1 MKIRHLLF
9 VLALVGAQSA
19 RAQFGSFGDVPIE
32 ITADGETRFMGG
44 VAVAENNVVIHYGTI
59 SIYADYAQYNPDTR
73 DVLVIGNVR
82 IYRDGHLFVG
92 ERALYNLESK
102 LLRTGEFRSA
112 SFPYF
117 FEGESVSSLGGN
129 AFQVIGASVTT
140 SDSSHPDYRMKA
152 GTVRIYPGS
161 HVVLTNVK
169 LYVGRTPVFWFP
181 FVYQSLST
189 DEGFH
194 FTPGYD
200 GNWGAYV
207 LTRYGFP
214 ISKDIHGVLRLDL
227 RSTRGAAFGLDML
240 GNYGRDKQSWL
251 HLRTYYAKDQSA
263 DSNPTANKQ
272 EEVSSDRYRISF
284 QDRTFFT
291 EDIYASVDF
300 NKLSDRRYLRDFS
313 PSEYRSNPQP
323 DSVVSLTKRDENY
336 ALSGIVRMHPNSFF
350 DTTQRLP
357 EVVLDLK
364 RQPIFGNSGLFYEGE
379 TGVANLRR
387 DFARVDDRSVISE
400 SLQHYQSVRIDSF
413 HQVLLPKTFGG
424 WLSVIPRVGVRGTYY
439 TSGAES
445 YFDEVMASFADQ
457 GLNINQDARTLYQRS
472 TNSPIFRPVFNA
484 GVESSFKFSREWEDV
499 QSRRLGLDGLR
510 HIVQPYTNLSYVYS
524 GQDPEE
530 ILQFDRLNPST
541 QLPPID
547 FPQFTT
553 IDTIP
558 SWTIWRLGLRNRW
571 QTRRDDRTFAW
582 LDLDSYFD
590 VNIDKP
596 DFPGAS
602 ANTGTLSNFYNKLRW
617 VPLPWFSLGID
628 SQLPLTQEGFTQV
641 NTSLNFMASSD
652 LRLTISH
659 RYLDNNPYFSNS
671 NSLRL
676 GGYYRVNDN
685 WGLSFREQYEFQDN
699 VLEIQEYAVHRDLSS
714 WVASL
719 GVQVRDNQNRA
730 NRRNQLDYS
739 LILTFTLK
747 DLPTINLPVAFDPA
761 SLSEGRETE

>member
-9 VLALVGAQSA
+9 AFALAGVAEPAQ
-19 RAQFGSFGDVPIE
+19 AQFGSFGDIPIE

-44 VAVAENNVVIHYGTI
+44 VAIAENNVVIHYGTI

-73 DVLVIGNVR
+73 DVLVVGNVR

-102 LLRTGEFRSA
+102 LLRTGEFSSA
-112 SFPYF
+112 SLPYF

-129 AFQVIGASVTT
+129 AFQVTGASLTT
-140 SDSSHPDYRMKA
+140 SDSSKPDYRLQA
-152 GTVRIYPGS
+152 GTVRLYPNS
-161 HVVLTNVK
+161 HVVMTNVK
-169 LYVGRTPVFWFP
+169 LYIGKTPVFWFP
-181 FVYQSLST
+181 FVYQSLSR

-200 GNWGAYV
+200 GNWGAYL
-207 LTRYGFP
+207 LTQYGFP
-214 ISKDIHGVLRLDL
+214 VSKDLRGALHLDL
-227 RSTRGAAFGLDML
+227 RSKRGLGLGMEIL
-240 GNYGRDKQSWL
+240 GDYGRDKASWL
-251 HLRTYYAKDQSA
+251 NLNVYYAQDQSA
-263 DSNPTANKQ
+263 DTNPTANRQ
-272 EEVSSDRYRISF
+272 EDVGPDRYRISF

-291 EDIYASVDF
+291 DDIYASVDF
-300 NKLSDRRYLRDFS
+300 NKLSDRRFLRDFY
-313 PSEYRSNPQP
+313 PNEYRTNPQP
-323 DSVVSLTKRDENY
+323 DSVVSVTKRAENY
-336 ALSGIVRMHPNSFF
+336 TLSGILRGHPNSFF

-387 DFARVDDRSVISE
+387 DFARVANQSVVSS
-400 SLQHYQSVRIDSF
+400 SLEHYQAVRIDSF
-413 HQVLLPKTFGG
+413 HQVLFPKTFGG
-424 WLSVIPRVGVRGTYY
+424 WLSVIPRIGVRGTHY

-445 YFDEVMASFADQ
+445 YLDEVMDSFEEQ
-457 GLNINQDARTLYQRS
+457 GLSINQDARTLYQRS

-484 GVESSFKFSREWEDV
+484 GVESSFKFSREWEEV
-499 QSRRLGLDGLR
+499 QSRRWGLDGLR

-524 GQDPEE
+524 GKDPDE

-558 SWTIWRLGLRNRW
+558 TWTIWRLGVRNRW
-571 QTRRDDRTFAW
+571 QTRRDDRTFGW

-602 ANTGTLSNFYNKLRW
+602 ANTGTLSNFYNRLRW
-617 VPLPWFSLGID
+617 TPLPWFNFGLDTQI
-628 SQLPLTQEGFTQV
+628 PLSTDGFTQV
-641 NTSLNFMASSD
+641 NTTMNFMVNSD
-652 LRLTISH
+652 LHLTVGH

-671 NSLRL
+671 NTVRL
-676 GGYYRVNDN
+676 GGYYRLNDN
-685 WGLSFREQYEFQDN
+685 WGVSFREQFEFQDR
-699 VLEIQEYAVHRDLSS
+699 VLEIQEYAIHRDLSS
-714 WVASL
+714 WIASL
-719 GVQVRDNQNRA
+719 GVQVRDNHNSSSG
-730 NRRNQLDYS
+730 RNQLDYS

-747 DLPTINLPVAFDPA
+747 DLPSINLPVAFDPS
-761 SLSEGRETE
+761 SLSSGATE